1 MKVFD
6 YLAVVAGAHHKM
18 LDGKGYYQG
27 LAGDELNEDMR
38 ILAVADVLD
47 ALRSDRP
54 YRPALEL
61 DKVFNIMEN
70 DKGLDQNFI
79 SILKSIF
86 L

>member
-1 MKVFD
+1 
-6 YLAVVAGAHHKM
+6 
-18 LDGKGYYQG
+18 
-27 LAGDELNEDMR
+27 MR
-38 ILAVADVLD
+38 ILAVADVFD
-47 ALRSDRP
+47 ALRSERP

-70 DKGLDQNFI
+70 DKVLDQNFI

>member
-1 MKVFD
+1 
-6 YLAVVAGAHHKM
+6 
-18 LDGKGYYQG
+18 
-27 LAGDELNEDMR
+27 MR
-38 ILAVADVLD
+38 ILAVVDVFD
-47 ALRSDRP
+47 ALRSERP

-61 DKVFNIMEN
+61 DKVFNIIN

>member
-1 MKVFD
+1 
-6 YLAVVAGAHHKM
+6 
-18 LDGKGYYQG
+18 

-38 ILAVADVLD
+38 ILAVADVFD
-47 ALRSDRP
+47 ALRSERL